1 MDVRD
6 ELRSLSRDAP
16 RSAPGDGIDVF
27 RRGRR
32 RRVRRHAAAGV
43 AGVALVAIA
52 AAIVLPGTVPA
63 GLTIE
68 DRIADQPDGETL
80 VTDVPGGWHEVR
92 VGDAA
97 FGIPGDRLI
106 VELAPGDVLS
116 CLNLVDE
123 RLAFI
128 AADGY
133 PREPVECRARGSSVT
148 SVVASTLAGAPEA
161 GARTQPVRI
170 AGVAGSV
177 SEYVGP
183 AGDARG
189 EVVTDRVYRFPMLDL
204 YLHFSAV
211 FHEPELDEAILA
223 TLTPLIDTETVDG
236 EIAGDDRRDPPA
248 EDAPA
253 AGREPDVDEVVTDEG
268 EPEPTDEPQ
277 ASDVPPVGDDASSE
291 DRAQEPAGP
300 VALTLTD
307 VRIGRH
313 DGFDRV
319 VLEVAGEGELGWLIT
334 SGSEA
339 YHQGSG
345 EPVEVA
351 GEAVLT
357 VALRGMVM
365 PPGDDAFGADR
376 VGPPADAGA
385 VTEVLVGS
393 IFEGQHELF
402 IGTTQPV
409 EFRVARLGAPQRLVI
424 DLIHP

>member
-1 MDVRD
+1 MDVRE
-6 ELRSLSRDAP
+6 ELRSLTRDAP
-16 RSAPGDGIDVF
+16 RSAPDDGIDVF

-43 AGVALVAIA
+43 TGIALVAIA

-68 DRIADQPDGETL
+68 DRIADQPDGQTL
-80 VTDVPGGWHEVR
+80 VADLPDGWHEVR

-97 FGIPGDRLI
+97 FGIPGDRRI
-106 VELAPGDVLS
+106 VELARREQLP
-116 CLNLVDE
+116 CLNMVDE
-123 RLAFI
+123 RLAFV
-128 AADGY
+128 AADGF
-133 PREPVECRARGSSVT
+133 PREPDFCRMRGPSVT
-148 SVVASTLAGAPEA
+148 SVVASTLAGAPEP
-161 GARTQPVRI
+161 GARIQPVRI
-170 AGVAGSV
+170 AGVTGSV
-177 SEYVGP
+177 SETVGP
-183 AGDARG
+183 FGDAG
-189 EVVTDRVYRFPMLDL
+189 GDVVTDRVYRFPTLDL

-223 TLTPLIDTETVDG
+223 TLTPLIDTEPVEG
-236 EIAGDDRRDPPA
+236 EIAGDDRRDPPP
-248 EDAPA
+248 EEAPA
-253 AGREPDVDEVVTDEG
+253 AGPEPDPDEVVADEG

-291 DRAQEPAGP
+291 DRAQEPTGQ

-319 VLEVAGEGELGWLIT
+319 VLEVAGEGQVGWFIT
-334 SGSEA
+334 SGTEA

-357 VALRGMVM
+357 VALRGMLM
-365 PPGDDAFGADR
+365 PPGEQAFGADR

-385 VTEVLVGS
+385 VTEVLVGG
-393 IFEGQHELF
+393 IFEGQHEVF
-402 IGTTQPV
+402 IGTSQPV
-409 EFRVARLGAPQRLVI
+409 EFRVARLDAPQRLVI
-424 DLIHP
+424 DVVHP